1 MERYRRPG
9 KGKGPG
15 KYGNGELT
23 RKGLGRPKGSLNK
36 ITRLLKDNI
45 IESAEEVG
53 WPEPVYKSNYVTGEV
68 ILDKDG
74 SATIVG
80 YKPGAGGTLGYMM
93 FLACN
98 FVGQYR
104 SLMQATLP
112 DQRYEK
118 SIAPIDVEPYQT
130 LEEATNA
137 LKEAGIP
144 IGPNGT
150 IYADPI
156 ALLEAMRP
164 KTDKE

>member
-1 MERYRRPG
+1 MERYRRPE
-9 KGKGPG
+9 KRLPKRGP
-15 KYGNGELT
+15 
-23 RKGLGRPKGSLNK
+23 GRPKGSLNK

-53 WPEPVYKSNYVTGEV
+53 WPEPVYKTKYGTNEV
-68 ILDKDG
+68 ILNKDG
-74 SATIVG
+74 SATIIG

-93 FLACN
+93 FIACN

-104 SLMQATLP
+104 SLVQATIP
-112 DQRYEK
+112 DQRYER

-130 LEEATNA
+130 LEEATEA

-164 KTDKE
+164 RVNDDKED